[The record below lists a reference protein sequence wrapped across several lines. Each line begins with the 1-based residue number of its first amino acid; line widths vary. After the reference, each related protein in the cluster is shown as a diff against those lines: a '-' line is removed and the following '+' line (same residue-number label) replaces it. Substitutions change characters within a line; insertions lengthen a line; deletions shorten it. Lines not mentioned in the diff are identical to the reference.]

1 MTHYWRFLLSLNKRK
16 KRLFDKLDF
25 LKSYEMTITRTINL
39 SNLLDYFQTLLGL
52 FIDNAVI
59 NSLVNEKEEAK
70 EK

>member
-1 MTHYWRFLLSLNKRK
+1 MTHHWRFLLSLNKRK

-25 LKSYEMTITRTINL
+25 FKSYKMTVARTINL

-59 NSLVNEKEEAK
+59 NSLVNEKEETK

>member
-1 MTHYWRFLLSLNKRK
+1 MTVA
-16 KRLFDKLDF
+16 
-25 LKSYEMTITRTINL
+25 RTINL

-59 NSLVNEKEEAK
+59 NSLVNEKEETK